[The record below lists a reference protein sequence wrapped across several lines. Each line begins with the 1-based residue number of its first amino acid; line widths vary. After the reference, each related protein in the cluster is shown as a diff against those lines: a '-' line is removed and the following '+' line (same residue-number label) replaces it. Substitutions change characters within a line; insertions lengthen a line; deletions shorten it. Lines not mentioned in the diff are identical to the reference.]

1 MAKQLQDFQLQF
13 ATPDPAVEAN
23 AKELACVHDEL
34 EVLKLRFATLE
45 KDLQQGQGSVEEL
58 EKQNQELEKW
68 NKRLEEEKERV
79 EESLKATDAV
89 LHDVYAEK
97 KLRDEDV
104 AFKIVNIQAL
114 EVAVERL
121 KNDIDKMGHESK
133 EKEVERIS
141 PKTFTLFTD
150 IQSAFEVF
158 KVSKDAP
165 DNEILKLYQAL
176 QDSPTALNLQNFTE
190 ELSTLSPRLVSLP
203 KLFTLTSTPSLRKK
217 SSPT

>member
-150 IQSAFEVF
+150 IQVGLSDLA
-158 KVSKDAP
+158 SSSCHSSSDAP
-165 DNEILKLYQAL
+165 NYYQ
-176 QDSPTALNLQNFTE
+176 TVRF
-190 ELSTLSPRLVSLP
+190 
-203 KLFTLTSTPSLRKK
+203 
-217 SSPT
+217 